1 MEEINENLE
10 ILMTDAL
17 KDTVKK
23 LLEANNTVTT
33 LEVKNTLR
41 SEYKS
46 LYWTQEFISDTMKSM
61 SEDGTLEFEDQG
73 TYRIYSYPN
82 PLLSKKDKKKIK
94 KSVKKERLK
103 VLLNSL
109 ITPYNVQS
117 QNTAIKELAVLLKI
131 ELDRLN

>member
-33 LEVKNTLR
+33 LEVKNALR
-41 SEYKS
+41 SEYKA
-46 LYWTQEFISDTMKSM
+46 LYWTQDFISDTMKLM
-61 SEDGTLEFEDQG
+61 AEDGTLEFEDQG

-82 PLLSKKDKKKIK
+82 PLLSKKDKKKLK
-94 KSVKKERLK
+94 KLVKKERLK

-117 QNTAIKELAVLLKI
+117 QNTALKELAVLLKI
-131 ELDRLN
+131 DLERLN